1 MKRRAVRSLLIHV
14 TEHVTQ
20 KDLDGAVR
28 MLRSRLGEVSVVR
41 ATIRELN
48 QKRPVRPAKGG
59 TPNA

>member
-14 TEHVTQ
+14 NEHITHQ
-20 KDLDGAVR
+20 DLENAVR

-48 QKRPVRPAKGG
+48 QKRRDK
-59 TPNA
+59 TPKETT

>member
-20 KDLDGAVR
+20 KDLESAAR
-28 MLRSRLGEVSVVR
+28 MLRSRLGDVSVVR

-48 QKRPVRPAKGG
+48 QKRPATNHKE
-59 TPNA
+59 TT